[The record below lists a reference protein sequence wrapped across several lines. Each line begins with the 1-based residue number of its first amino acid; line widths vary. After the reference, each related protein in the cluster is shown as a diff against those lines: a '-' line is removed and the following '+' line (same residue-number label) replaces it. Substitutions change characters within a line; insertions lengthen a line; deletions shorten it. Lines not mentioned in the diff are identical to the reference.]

1 MSRIII
7 YHVYIPVHV
16 LSYCTVLASAHISS
30 TTKFGPNSACLN
42 PDYVTPVSFIGQIH
56 VVALNKI
63 NLCISVIWFHLTSIQ
78 FQLSAVQS
86 FNESH
91 VSGAGENGCYLSVLV
106 SISHLQGA
114 SSLELFS
121 NQKSLNSQ
129 DSCDVK
135 SAATQ
140 TLARKHTYICNIIY
154 IYIWLLIKIP
164 LSRNGHSSRIKN
176 LLSRNFREL
185 HVYLSRGPCWPTT
198 PLMKI
203 RSPPANYARESR
215 ITSW

>member
-16 LSYCTVLASAHISS
+16 LSYYTVLTSAHISS

-42 PDYVTPVSFIGQIH
+42 PDYVNPVSFIGQIH
-56 VVALNKI
+56 VVALNQI
-63 NLCISVIWFHLTSIQ
+63 NFCISVMWFHLTSIQ

-106 SISHLQGA
+106 SVSHLQGA
-114 SSLELFS
+114 SSFELFS

-140 TLARKHTYICNIIY
+140 TLARKHIY
-154 IYIWLLIKIP
+154 IYICIILYINIQ
-164 LSRNGHSSRIKN
+164 H
-176 LLSRNFREL
+176 
-185 HVYLSRGPCWPTT
+185 
-198 PLMKI
+198 I
-203 RSPPANYARESR
+203 R
-215 ITSW
+215 

>member
-154 IYIWLLIKIP
+154 IWLLIKIP